1 MDSIIIKIRK
11 LDYGTILDTM
21 IYNGIM
27 KGNYREITE
36 NTLKQ
41 LLWFQNF
48 NIHHVQEQSLP

>member
-11 LDYGTILDTM
+11 LDYGTILDTL

-36 NTLKQ
+36 NTLKE
-41 LLWFQNF
+41 LL
-48 NIHHVQEQSLP
+48 